1 MSGPQPPMHRPH
13 PAHPGDARASHTHLP
28 PPPPPPGYSPEPKHD
43 VHYASRHP
51 HHEHQHPHDRPVGP
65 SSRDPFLK
73 RLGAGVVTGA
83 ADDDPSGI
91 ATYSQAGAQFGYGLS
106 WTLFLTT
113 PLMIAVQLVSARVAV
128 VTGEGLA
135 AAMRRRLPRSVLAVL
150 VLALLIA
157 NTLNIG
163 ADLAAIGTVANI
175 ALGWSETATTIIVG
189 LLIVALQSFLD
200 YRRYAR
206 VLKWLTLSLL
216 AYVAVLL
223 FVRVDWS
230 ALATGLLPRFD
241 APREYWLTTVAV
253 LGTTISPYLFF
264 WQAGQ
269 EVEELRVDPNR
280 EPILERPSLAREAL
294 KRVRL
299 DTIVGMVLSNVVAM
313 CIVIATAATLH
324 ARGITDV
331 QTAAEAAQALEPAAG
346 RFAFVLFALGIVGA
360 GLLAIPVLA
369 GSAAYA
375 VAESLGWRAGLDL
388 TPKSA
393 PEFYGIVA
401 AAIGVGVLLD
411 LTPLDPMKE
420 LFYSAVVNGIVA
432 APIMAAM
439 LVTASDERLLGRF
452 AIRGRLLWLG
462 WAATALMAAAG
473 AAALFSG

>member
-1 MSGPQPPMHRPH
+1 MTERPPRAPPPHEYVAPPM
-13 PAHPGDARASHTHLP
+13 
-28 PPPPPPGYSPEPKHD
+28 
-43 VHYASRHP
+43 
-51 HHEHQHPHDRPVGP
+51 HHEHQHPHPRPYGP

-73 RLGAGVVTGA
+73 RLGAGVITGA

-135 AAMRRRLPRSVLAVL
+135 AAMRRRLPRPVLWVL
-150 VLALLIA
+150 VFALLVA

-163 ADLAAIGTVANI
+163 ADLAAIGAVAKLAFGI
-175 ALGWSETATTIIVG
+175 SSTATVIVVG
-189 LLIVALQSFLD
+189 LAIVALQSFLD

-223 FVRVDWS
+223 FVHVDWRE
-230 ALATGLLPRFD
+230 LGLGMIPRFD
-241 APREYWLTTVAV
+241 ASRDYWLTTVAV

-269 EVEELRVDPNR
+269 EVEELRIDPTR

-299 DTIVGMVLSNVVAM
+299 DTVVGMVLSNGVAM

-324 ARGITDV
+324 ARGVTDV
-331 QTAAEAAQALEPAAG
+331 QSAAEAAQALQPVAG
-346 RFAFVLFALGIVGA
+346 HFAFALFSLGIVGA

-375 VAESLGWRAGLDL
+375 VSESLGWPGELDL

-393 PEFYGIVA
+393 PEFYGIVVA
-401 AAIGVGVLLD
+401 AVGVGVLLD

-420 LFYSAVVNGIVA
+420 LFYSAVVNGMVA
-432 APIMAAM
+432 APIMAGM
-439 LVTASDERLLGRF
+439 LVTASDTRLLGRF

-473 AAALFSG
+473 AAALFAG